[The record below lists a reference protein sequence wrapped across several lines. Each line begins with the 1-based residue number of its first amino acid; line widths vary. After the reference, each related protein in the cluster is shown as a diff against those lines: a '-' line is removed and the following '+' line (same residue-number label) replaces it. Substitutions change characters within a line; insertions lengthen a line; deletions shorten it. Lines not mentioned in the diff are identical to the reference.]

1 MHAVMILSISSPKSL
16 AFIKKEVEARLRKE
30 AFKVK
35 LIRNAQVREILQVSQ
50 SKASEVIRELQAE
63 MKEQGYMV
71 IEGRIPEE
79 YLRKR
84 FMLEEEDDMNT
95 LEGK

>member
-1 MHAVMILSISSPKSL
+1 M
-16 AFIKKEVEARLRKE
+16 
-30 AFKVK
+30 K

-63 MKEQGYMV
+63 MKEQGYLV

-84 FMLEEEDDMNT
+84 FMLEDEDDMNA
-95 LEGK
+95 LEEK

>member
-1 MHAVMILSISSPKSL
+1 MLNNLFLLIYIIWQRKG
-16 AFIKKEVEARLRKE
+16 VEARLRKE

-84 FMLEEEDDMNT
+84 FMLEEEDDMNA